1 MKLADF
7 PLVDRLIAT
16 REHIIEQ
23 KRSRAFRVLVGGV
36 EDADLVERI
45 RHNIVTE
52 LDRRQLEIEQQLKQL
67 GVTVE

>member
-7 PLVDRLIAT
+7 PLLERLVAT
-16 REHIIEQ
+16 REHIVEQ
-23 KRSRAFRVLVGGV
+23 KRNRAFRVLVGGV

-45 RHNIVTE
+45 RHNIIAE
-52 LDRRQLEIEQQLKQL
+52 LDRRQLDVERQLQQL